1 MLRLQPRNKFIQHIE
16 TTLKI
21 DWENYFNTIFFSK
34 WFSHWE
40 IICEVL
46 ELYWYLVL
54 VIMLVLQV
62 GLSVCLIPTV
72 TWPVTGSVS
81 QPHVVTC
88 WRLFVYNLFVCLFV
102 YLSMCICLYVTIIII
117 LKIIIIFK
125 IFINIILSQNWLQ
138 KLKCN
143 KHSCLYNYNY
153 NNYNYRILQ
162 RWDWM
167 INIVHWLIWA
177 CLLFTLSFFALS
189 WENQLDQNNGLMK
202 T

>member
-125 IFINIILSQNWLQ
+125 IFINIILSQNCLQ
-138 KLKCN
+138 KLSAMSTHAHMYELVLIENGPKISEWNISLFFFLKPFQSHCSWMGN
-143 KHSCLYNYNY
+143 TFWP
-153 NNYNYRILQ
+153 IAQ
-162 RWDWM
+162 REMAFD
-167 INIVHWLIWA
+167 
-177 CLLFTLSFFALS
+177 SY
-189 WENQLDQNNGLMK
+189 
-202 T
+202 